1 MADEEKKDKKIIV
14 DEDWKEQ
21 AQKEKEKLAE
31 EEKKEEQ
38 SGGGQQQGQQSRKLP
53 KGDFSGLV
61 SMLATQ
67 AMFAMGLIQPEGQEK
82 REPDLE
88 LARYNID
95 MLEALQEKTEGNLE
109 SKEEDMLRQAL
120 DQLRMA
126 FVKLSSSPDS
136 SGASGSSGSSEK

>member
-14 DEDWKEQ
+14 DEDWKQQ

-38 SGGGQQQGQQSRKLP
+38 SGGDQQGQQSRKLP

-82 REPDLE
+82 REPDME

-126 FVKLSSSPDS
+126 FVKMNSSAGS
-136 SGASGSSGSSEK
+136 SGASDSDESSGK

>member
-1 MADEEKKDKKIIV
+1 MAEEEKNEKKDKKIIV

-31 EEKKEEQ
+31 EEKKDEGKQGEQ
-38 SGGGQQQGQQSRKLP
+38 GQQQQGGRKLP

-95 MLEALQEKTEGNLE
+95 MLEALQEKTKDNLDD
-109 SKEEDMLRQAL
+109 KEANMLKQAL

-126 FVKLSSSPDS
+126 FVKLS
-136 SGASGSSGSSEK
+136 GSSDSLGSSDQQQ

>member
-1 MADEEKKDKKIIV
+1 MAEEEKKKDKKIVV

-31 EEKKEEQ
+31 EEKKEEEKKT
-38 SGGGQQQGQQSRKLP
+38 GQEQQQQSRKLP
-53 KGDFSGLV
+53 KGDFAGLV

-95 MLEALQEKTEGNLE
+95 MLEALEEKTQNNLDG
-109 SKEEDMLRQAL
+109 KEANMLKQAI

-126 FVKLSSSPDS
+126 FVKLS
-136 SGASGSSGSSEK
+136 GSSGSSDKQ